1 MEVIKIK
8 GEIIKIESRKIIQE
22 MKQTR
27 NWFSEEINK
36 IDKIL
41 GGLNMVKRE
50 KIQLLIGGMK
60 KGIIITNLIE
70 IKRLIMK

>member
-50 KIQLLIGGMK
+50 EIQLLIGGMK

>member
-27 NWFSEEINK
+27 NWFSVEINK

-50 KIQLLIGGMK
+50 EIQLLIGGMK

>member
-22 MKQTR
+22 MKQIR

-41 GGLNMVKRE
+41 GRLNLVKTE
-50 KIQLLIGGMK
+50 DSITNGGMK

>member
-22 MKQTR
+22 MKQIR

-41 GGLNMVKRE
+41 GRLNLVKTE
-50 KIQLLIGGMK
+50 DSITNGGMK

-70 IKRLIMK
+70 IKGL

>member
-22 MKQTR
+22 MKQTI

-41 GGLNMVKRE
+41 GRLNMVKRQ

>member
-22 MKQTR
+22 IKQIR

-41 GGLNMVKRE
+41 GRLNLVKTE
-50 KIQLLIGGMK
+50 DSITNGGMK